1 MVTMFRRSLE
11 LSDTDWGAERRQE
24 RAEAGVP
31 RFRRSEVTS
40 SDHFEKRKLGRI
52 VSKLSLV
59 RDRLEI
65 LEERDDDDDDDDM
78 EREDSGVEMV
88 METKMS
94 SILTKKV
101 CQISNFKWILS
112 IIKGGETS
120 VGRRLF
126 ERQCSH

>member
-1 MVTMFRRSLE
+1 MFRRSLE

-65 LEERDDDDDDDDM
+65 LEERDDDDDDM

-94 SILTKKV
+94 SMLTKKV
-101 CQISNFKWILS
+101 CH
-112 IIKGGETS
+112 IKS
-120 VGRRLF
+120 KMDLNIHYKRGRNKRRSSF
-126 ERQCSH
+126 I

>member
-1 MVTMFRRSLE
+1 M
-11 LSDTDWGAERRQE
+11 SDTDWGAERRQE

-65 LEERDDDDDDDDM
+65 LEERDDDDDDDM

-94 SILTKKV
+94 SMLTKKV
-101 CQISNFKWILS
+101 CQIKSKTKMDLVHY
-112 IIKGGETS
+112 KR
-120 VGRRLF
+120 GRNKRRSSSF

>member
-65 LEERDDDDDDDDM
+65 LEERDDDDDDM

-94 SILTKKV
+94 SILAKKV
-101 CQISNFKWILS
+101 CQIKSKMDLNIHYKRGRNKRRSSS
-112 IIKGGETS
+112 I
-120 VGRRLF
+120 
-126 ERQCSH
+126 